1 MPDRLFCI
9 LCKVPRFKEEAEL
22 RSDKE
27 RRMHPEARLLAVRP
41 SQREAGVTW
50 RGGRNLK
57 KWIFFPKWLSRPERF
72 WSLHFKTGGG
82 TEQGQS

>member
-57 KWIFFPKWLSRPERF
+57 KWIFFPQVALLVRTLLVIAFQDRWR
-72 WSLHFKTGGG
+72 H
-82 TEQGQS
+82 